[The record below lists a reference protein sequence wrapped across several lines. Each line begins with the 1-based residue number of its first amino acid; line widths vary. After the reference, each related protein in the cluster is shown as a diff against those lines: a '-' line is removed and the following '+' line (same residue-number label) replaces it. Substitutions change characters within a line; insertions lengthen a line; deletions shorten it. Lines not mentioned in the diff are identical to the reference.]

1 MVTHA
6 EEYRMNAAACQRLAK
21 TMDKDNKRR
30 LWEIAQQWL
39 DLALEEEREFVLPD
53 PQGSSFTT
61 PTTNEKPARP
71 DLLI

>member
-21 TMDKDNKRR
+21 TMDKDNKLR
-30 LWEIAQQWL
+30 LQEIAQQWL
-39 DLALEEEREFVLPD
+39 DLALEEEREFVLLD
-53 PQGSSFTT
+53 PQGSPFTT